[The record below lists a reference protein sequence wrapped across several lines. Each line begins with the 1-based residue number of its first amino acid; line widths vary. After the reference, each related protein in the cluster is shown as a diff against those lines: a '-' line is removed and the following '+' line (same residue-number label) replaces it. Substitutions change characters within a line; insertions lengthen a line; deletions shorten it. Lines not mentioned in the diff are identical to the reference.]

1 MRTGVNRHMRH
12 LTLIDISALRHLSNM
27 RDTYW
32 TLKLKNT
39 DFCRRLLFQ
48 DKNDI
53 APVGGSELFQ
63 MLFLVIRTN
72 EACKQS
78 TLLHFLIH
86 ESIEE

>member
-1 MRTGVNRHMRH
+1 MRTVVNRHMRH
-12 LTLIDISALRHLSNM
+12 LTLIDVNALRHLSYL

-53 APVGGSELFQ
+53 APVVSSELFQ
-63 MLFLVIRTN
+63 TLFLVILTN

-78 TLLHFLIH
+78 TLFHFLIH